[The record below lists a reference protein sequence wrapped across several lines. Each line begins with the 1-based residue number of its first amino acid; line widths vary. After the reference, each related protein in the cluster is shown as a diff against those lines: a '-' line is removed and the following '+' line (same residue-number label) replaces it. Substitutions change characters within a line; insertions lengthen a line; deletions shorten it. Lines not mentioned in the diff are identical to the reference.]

1 MPRVI
6 FTAGMRAAGD
16 RNNRKRAGR
25 ISRTRFY
32 LAFAYLLWS
41 IVPHFHLLVHS
52 HAGGAHTHAALSG
65 AQVRLANQVLEGLGP
80 AVLSQTAETDFSGE
94 ETDDAE
100 KPLIDLPGESGLSG
114 LAGGSG
120 HPVTEA
126 ILAAASAGMRHAH
139 FWEDANLAGAVP
151 LPAFAGLCA
160 AFFFHAAFRYA
171 APSLKARAQSPA
183 RGPPAL
189 LFA

>member
-1 MPRVI
+1 MR
-6 FTAGMRAAGD
+6 TAKGRLERMGAR
-16 RNNRKRAGR
+16 R

-52 HAGGAHTHAALSG
+52 HAGGAHRHAALSG

-80 AVLSQTAETDFSGE
+80 AVLSQTAETEISGE
-94 ETDDAE
+94 ETDGVE
-100 KPLIDLPGESGLSG
+100 KTAACP
-114 LAGGSG
+114 AG
-120 HPVTEA
+120 HPVSEA

-139 FWEDANLAGAVP
+139 FWEDANLAGAVSA
-151 LPAFAGLCA
+151 PAFAGLCA
-160 AFFFHAAFRYA
+160 AVFFYAAFRYA
-171 APSLKARAQSPA
+171 APSLKAWAPSLA
-183 RGPPAL
+183 RGPPAP